1 MLLALLLA
9 LAQTPSPITVQINH
23 DRFAP
28 GDRARVYV
36 EPTQDGY
43 LVVLHADPYGRVRVL
58 FPLDPTDDDFIR
70 GGQRQ
75 ELRGRADRDA
85 FVVDDDDGTG
95 TVLAAWMSE
104 PFKYDEFIRKGHWDY
119 RVLRNEAIRNDPLSG
134 LLDIV
139 QRMAGT
145 GHFEY
150 DAVTY
155 VVARSRIASRYG
167 YGDDYYDYDYGYGY
181 PYHFGFGIGFGY
193 PYGCGYF
200 CNPFYDPFCYNTFWG
215 WTPRCYGYGFGYG
228 YTFFRPRPYVFGGVF
243 IAGRTNTNYVI
254 PRNRPRFVPT
264 QPRPRDTFSGGGPHF
279 VEPRTRELPRVQ
291 PRGWDTG
298 RPNVS
303 RGSSGG
309 SREAPSARSSGGGGG
324 GRSSGGHES
333 FGGGRASGSG
343 RSIWGGRTSGGG
355 GWFGGGGRAGGG
367 GGGGGGRRRS

>member
-9 LAQTPSPITVQINH
+9 LSQTPSPITVQINH

-36 EPTQDGY
+36 EPAQDGY

-95 TVLAAWMSE
+95 TVLAAWMAE
-104 PFKYDEFIRKGHWDY
+104 PFKYDEFVRNGHWDY
-119 RVLRNEAIRNDPLSG
+119 RTLRNESIRNDPLSG

-155 VVARSRIASRYG
+155 VVERSRVASRYG
-167 YGDDYYDYDYGYGY
+167 YGDDYYDYGYGY

-200 CNPFYDPFCYNTFWG
+200 CSPFYDPFCYNTFWG
-215 WTPRCYGYGFGYG
+215 WTPRCYGYGFGFG
-228 YTFFRPRPYVFGGVF
+228 YTFFRPRPYIFYRPRPYVFGGVF
-243 IAGRTNTNYVI
+243 LAGRTNPNYVI
-254 PRNRPRFVPT
+254 PRNRPRYVPT
-264 QPRPRDTFSGGGPHF
+264 QPRPRD
-279 VEPRTRELPRVQ
+279 LPRVQ
-291 PRGWDTG
+291 PGGWDTG

-309 SREAPSARSSGGGGG
+309 SREARG

-333 FGGGRASGSG
+333 FGGGRSSGSG
-343 RSIWGGRTSGGG
+343 RSFGGGRSSGGSFSGGG
-355 GWFGGGGRAGGG
+355 GARASGGGGGGGRSSGGGG
-367 GGGGGGRRRS
+367 GGGGGGRRH

>member
-9 LAQTPSPITVQINH
+9 LAQAPSPITVQINH

-36 EPTQDGY
+36 EPAQDGY

-95 TVLAAWMSE
+95 TVLAAWTAE
-104 PFKYDEFIRKGHWDY
+104 PFKYDEFVRNGHWDY
-119 RVLRNEAIRNDPLSG
+119 RTLRNESIRNDPLSG

-155 VVARSRIASRYG
+155 VVERPSRVASRYG
-167 YGDDYYDYDYGYGY
+167 YGDDYYDYGYGY

-200 CNPFYDPFCYNTFWG
+200 CSPFYDPFCYNTFWG
-215 WTPRCYGYGFGYG
+215 WTPRCYGYGFGFG
-228 YTFFRPRPYVFGGVF
+228 YTFFRPRPYIFYRPRPYVFGGVF
-243 IAGRTNTNYVI
+243 LAGRTNPNYVI
-254 PRNRPRFVPT
+254 PRNRPRYVPT
-264 QPRPRDTFSGGGPHF
+264 QPRPRDTFSGGGGGPHF
-279 VEPRTRELPRVQ
+279 VEPR
-291 PRGWDTG
+291 
-298 RPNVS
+298 VS
-303 RGSSGG
+303 RSGG
-309 SREAPSARSSGGGGG
+309 SREARG

-333 FGGGRASGSG
+333 FGGGRSSGGSF
-343 RSIWGGRTSGGG
+343 SGGG
-355 GWFGGGGRAGGG
+355 GARASG
-367 GGGGGGRRRS
+367 GGGGGGRSSGGGGGGRRH

>member
-1 MLLALLLA
+1 MVLALLLA

-23 DRFAP
+23 DRFAT

-36 EPTQDGY
+36 EPTKDGY

-95 TVLAAWMSE
+95 TVLAAWMAE
-104 PFKYDEFIRKGHWDY
+104 PFKYDEFIRNGHWDY
-119 RVLRNEAIRNDPLSG
+119 RVLRNDSIKNDPLSG
-134 LLDIV
+134 LLDVV

-167 YGDDYYDYDYGYGY
+167 YGDDYYDYGYGY

-193 PYGCGYF
+193 PYGYGCGYF
-200 CNPFYDPFCYNTFWG
+200 CNPFSDPFCYKF
-215 WTPRCYGYGFGYG
+215 Y
-228 YTFFRPRPYVFGGVF
+228 RPRPYVFRGVF

-254 PRNRPRFVPT
+254 PRDRPRYVPT
-264 QPRPRDTFSGGGPHF
+264 QPRPRDTFSGPHF
-279 VEPRTRELPRVQ
+279 VEPR
-291 PRGWDTG
+291 
-298 RPNVS
+298 VS
-303 RGSSGG
+303 RGSGGG
-309 SREAPSARSSGGGGG
+309 SHESPSARSSGGGRSSGRESFGGGRSLGG
-324 GRSSGGHES
+324 GRSSGGRGS
-333 FGGGRASGSG
+333 FGGGG
-343 RSIWGGRTSGGG
+343 
-355 GWFGGGGRAGGG
+355 
-367 GGGGGGRRRS
+367 

>member
-1 MLLALLLA
+1 MVLALLLA

-36 EPTQDGY
+36 EPARDGY

-95 TVLAAWMSE
+95 TVLAAWMAE
-104 PFKYDEFIRKGHWDY
+104 PFKYDEFIRNGHWDY
-119 RVLRNEAIRNDPLSG
+119 RVLRNESIKNDPLSG
-134 LLDIV
+134 LLDVV

-155 VVARSRIASRYG
+155 VVERSRIASRYR
-167 YGDDYYDYDYGYGY
+167 YGDDYYDYGYGD

-200 CNPFYDPFCYNTFWG
+200 CNAFYDPFCYNTFWG
-215 WTPRCYGYGFGYG
+215 WTPRCYGYGFGFG
-228 YTFFRPRPYVFGGVF
+228 YTFYRPRPYVFYRPRPYVFGGVF

-254 PRNRPRFVPT
+254 PRDRQRFVPT

-279 VEPRTRELPRVQ
+279 VEPR
-291 PRGWDTG
+291 
-298 RPNVS
+298 VS
-303 RGSSGG
+303 RGSGGSGG
-309 SREAPSARSSGGGGG
+309 GSHEAPSARSSGGGRSSGGRESFGGGRSVGG
-324 GRSSGGHES
+324 GRSSGGRGS
-333 FGGGRASGSG
+333 FGGGGGTRA
-343 RSIWGGRTSGGG
+343 SGGG
-355 GWFGGGGRAGGG
+355 GRSSGGGG
-367 GGGGGGRRRS
+367 GGGGGGRRH

>member
-1 MLLALLLA
+1 MVLALLLA

-28 GDRARVYV
+28 GDRVRVYV

-58 FPLDPTDDDFIR
+58 FPLDPADDDFIR

-95 TVLAAWMSE
+95 TVLAAWMAE
-104 PFKYDEFIRKGHWDY
+104 PFKYDEFIRNGHWDY
-119 RVLRNEAIRNDPLSG
+119 RVLRNESIRNDPLSG

-155 VVARSRIASRYG
+155 VVERSRIASRYG
-167 YGDDYYDYDYGYGY
+167 YGDDYYDYGFGS

-193 PYGCGYF
+193 PYAYGCGYF

-215 WTPRCYGYGFGYG
+215 WTPRCYGYGFGFG
-228 YTFFRPRPYVFGGVF
+228 YTFYRPRPYVFRGVF
-243 IAGRTNTNYVI
+243 IAGRTNSNYVI
-254 PRNRPRFVPT
+254 PRDRPRFVPT
-264 QPRPRDTFSGGGPHF
+264 Q
-279 VEPRTRELPRVQ
+279 PRTRELPRVQ
-291 PRGWDTG
+291 PQ
-298 RPNVS
+298 VS
-303 RGSSGG
+303 RGSRGG
-309 SREAPSARSSGGGGG
+309 SRESPSGGGRSFGGGRSSGGRESVGAGRSFGGGRSSGGGGSFGGGARASGGGGGG
-324 GRSSGGHES
+324 GRSSGG
-333 FGGGRASGSG
+333 
-343 RSIWGGRTSGGG
+343 
-355 GWFGGGGRAGGG
+355 
-367 GGGGGGRRRS
+367 GGGGGGRRH